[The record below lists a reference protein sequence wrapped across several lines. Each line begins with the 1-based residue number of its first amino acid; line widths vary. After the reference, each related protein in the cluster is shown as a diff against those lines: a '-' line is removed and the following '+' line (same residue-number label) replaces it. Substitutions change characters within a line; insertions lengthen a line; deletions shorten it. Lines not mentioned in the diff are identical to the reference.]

1 MILISGALLLCAC
14 SDQAATSGLTGGAT
28 NTAAAASP
36 SNSASIQD
44 SLDSALPVATL
55 NGKSITRG
63 EWLNVYQSY
72 YNTLVS
78 YYGVDP
84 SSEEGAEI
92 LEEYKT
98 AALELLITRQLLTEY
113 AQREGYTNYTQEQ
126 RVEAKEYVE
135 EYINSLIE
143 QKKQELSA
151 NYTGEEEMDFTEQA
165 KQSVEQAMADAGQTM
180 DSLVEDYLL
189 SLALDQCYAD
199 IIAQAEVTE
208 EEIQEYY
215 DALVEEQSKYTSEQF
230 TALYNQT
237 AEGILC
243 YVPEGYVLAQHIL
256 IGFEDADQ
264 ISVMSA
270 YQKLY
275 SLEQDINDKQTELE
289 SADNDKKAGLE
300 AELAELKEQLKT
312 AQSEYDAALEKA
324 AGSIEDKAN
333 QIYEQVRNADGEA
346 FERIALEQSQDAQDA
361 DSLTAYLVGAG
372 DGLIT
377 EFHDTAL
384 ALSRDGEISRPVLGP
399 YGYHIIRRVSALQ
412 PGSVPLDNVREEI
425 NEALR
430 EKNEGELF
438 EQTVQSWREQSGLTI
453 YTENMEYSA

>member
-199 IIAQAEVTE
+199 IIAQ
-208 EEIQEYY
+208 
-215 DALVEEQSKYTSEQF
+215 KYRNITMRLLKSR
-230 TALYNQT
+230 AN
-237 AEGILC
+237 I
-243 YVPEGYVLAQHIL
+243 PP
-256 IGFEDADQ
+256 
-264 ISVMSA
+264 S
-270 YQKLY
+270 
-275 SLEQDINDKQTELE
+275 SLL
-289 SADNDKKAGLE
+289 
-300 AELAELKEQLKT
+300 
-312 AQSEYDAALEKA
+312 
-324 AGSIEDKAN
+324 
-333 QIYEQVRNADGEA
+333 R
-346 FERIALEQSQDAQDA
+346 F
-361 DSLTAYLVGAG
+361 
-372 DGLIT
+372 
-377 EFHDTAL
+377 
-384 ALSRDGEISRPVLGP
+384 
-399 YGYHIIRRVSALQ
+399 IIRR
-412 PGSVPLDNVREEI
+412 
-425 NEALR
+425 LR
-430 EKNEGELF
+430 AYYAMF
-438 EQTVQSWREQSGLTI
+438 PRAMCWPSI
-453 YTENMEYSA
+453 Y